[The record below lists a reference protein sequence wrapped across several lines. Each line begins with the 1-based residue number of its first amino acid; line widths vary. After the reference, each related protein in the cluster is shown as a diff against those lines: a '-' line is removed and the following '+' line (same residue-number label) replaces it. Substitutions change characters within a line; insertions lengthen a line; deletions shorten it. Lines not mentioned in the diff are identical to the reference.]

1 MVDRTRL
8 ESGLTFTG
16 NGSSNLPLSASLL
29 KMSFGAC
36 PQLDPFS
43 NSRRVLSGG
52 NPENLFVYSPI
63 AMLPVAEAICKTG
76 FAGGDPFVNPP
87 GQWGP
92 MLVISKY
99 GRTTST
105 GRKSSRS
112 SRKSTFVRG
121 VAQPLQSVILVADDE
136 ALFLNSVTMMLQRQG
151 YVVLS
156 ASDGVEALESVTPTR
171 RFNRSGRDRRGDAP
185 YERYRPC
192 CTLNGGATWNQGA
205 PDIRHE
211 YAPGCQPGL
220 GPGIF
225 AKALRWT
232 DPHGE
237 GSGRCWPL
245 QSSPSDGTA
254 DGFVD
259 VGISVATPFVRN

>member
-43 NSRRVLSGG
+43 NSGQVLSGG
-52 NPENLFVYSPI
+52 HPENLFVYSPI

-92 MLVISKY
+92 MLAISKY

-151 YVVLS
+151 YIVLS
-156 ASDGVEALESVTPTR
+156 ASDGVEALDLSRRREGSIDLVVTDVAMPR
-171 RFNRSGRDRRGDAP
+171 MNGIDLVAHLMEERPGIKVLLISGTNMRRGVSPDWGLAFLP
-185 YERYRPC
+185 KPFDGQ
-192 CTLNGGATWNQGA
+192 TLMAK
-205 PDIRHE
+205 IRT
-211 YAPGCQPGL
+211 L
-220 GPGIF
+220 
-225 AKALRWT
+225 L
-232 DPHGE
+232 
-237 GSGRCWPL
+237 
-245 QSSPSDGTA
+245 
-254 DGFVD
+254 
-259 VGISVATPFVRN
+259 ATPV